1 MLTSGGLIFAELLEA
16 AEQIDTIIKN
26 LLSSFSFLISKK
38 CSFDMTS
45 DTMTVIGPLHELP
58 QVCVCVNSL
67 TLACVGVLV
76 GSVDVSSLCC

>member
-45 DTMTVIGPLHELP
+45 DTMTVIGPLHELS
-58 QVCVCVNSL
+58 QVCVCV
-67 TLACVGVLV
+67 CVLILSPSCV
-76 GSVDVSSLCC
+76 SVSS